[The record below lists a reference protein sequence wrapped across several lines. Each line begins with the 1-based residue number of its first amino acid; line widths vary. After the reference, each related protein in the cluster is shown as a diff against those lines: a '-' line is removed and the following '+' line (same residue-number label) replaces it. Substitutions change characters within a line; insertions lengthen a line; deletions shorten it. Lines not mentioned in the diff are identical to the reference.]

1 MNIIDK
7 IKKLL
12 ALGSNNTSEEEMAA
26 AMAKAAELAIK
37 NGLDIEAIKA
47 DNNDDDVLDD
57 FYVGKC
63 VSRVSAADM
72 ELWERLAKV
81 FGAKCLLTTY
91 KLIDGRRRQELH
103 VVAPKGVKETL
114 LYLGRYLQREAQRR
128 YLGDKRELEFY
139 CMDKTEKSIRKAF
152 LWGFAV
158 KITARVRQLFSVQ
171 CPDCKALVLICS
183 ERVNRKVNEM
193 SGGAIKELGDPGIGM
208 ASLAGMIAA
217 DETEIRRP
225 LAEARGESG
234 NVMQVNQ

>member
-1 MNIIDK
+1 
-7 IKKLL
+7 
-12 ALGSNNTSEEEMAA
+12 
-26 AMAKAAELAIK
+26 
-37 NGLDIEAIKA
+37 
-47 DNNDDDVLDD
+47 
-57 FYVGKC
+57 
-63 VSRVSAADM
+63 
-72 ELWERLAKV
+72 
-81 FGAKCLLTTY
+81 
-91 KLIDGRRRQELH
+91 
-103 VVAPKGVKETL
+103 
-114 LYLGRYLQREAQRR
+114 
-128 YLGDKRELEFY
+128 
-139 CMDKTEKSIRKAF
+139 MDKTEKSIRKAF